1 MLLGN
6 GAGMSVTVEGIV
18 ALGSSGAIDLCGRAA
33 TLDQTRALDRF
44 LSGVERR
51 AFRIA
56 HIATGDVDEA
66 LDLIQD
72 AMLKLVQRYGMREE
86 AEWGPLFHTI
96 LQSRIRDWYRRT
108 KVRNR
113 WRQWL
118 SSRQDDEDQDDPIEA
133 VADQRELSSDDQ
145 LALKRATAA
154 LDQAVRALPLRQQQA
169 FLLRAWE
176 ELDVAQTAQAMGC
189 SEGTVKTHYFRAV
202 QTLRK
207 VLGDH
212 WQ

>member
-1 MLLGN
+1 
-6 GAGMSVTVEGIV
+6 MSVTVEGVV
-18 ALGSSGAIDLCGRAA
+18 ALRSFGAIDRCGRAT
-33 TLDQTRALDRF
+33 TLDQIRALDRF
-44 LSGVERR
+44 LAGIERR

-56 HIATGDVDEA
+56 HIATGDPDEA
-66 LDLIQD
+66 LDLVQD

-86 AEWGPLFHTI
+86 VEWGPLFRTI

-108 KVRNR
+108 RVRNR

-118 SSRQDDEDQDDPIEA
+118 GSRQDDEDQDDPIEA

-189 SEGTVKTHYFRAV
+189 SEGSVKTHYFRAV

-212 WQ
+212 WR

>member
-1 MLLGN
+1 MSI
-6 GAGMSVTVEGIV
+6 AGREAV
-18 ALGSSGAIDLCGRAA
+18 ALGPLGVLVYCRRTV

-44 LSGVERR
+44 LAGIERR
-51 AFRIA
+51 AFRVA

-66 LDLIQD
+66 MDLVQD
-72 AMLKLVQRYGMREE
+72 SMLKLVQRYGMREE

-96 LQSRIRDWYRRT
+96 LQSRIRDWYRRR

-113 WRQWL
+113 WRQWFGPG
-118 SSRQDDEDQDDPIEA
+118 QDEDDQEDPIQT
-133 VADQRELSSDDQ
+133 VADQNQLPSDERM
-145 LALKRATAA
+145 ALNQATAA
-154 LDQAVRALPLRQQQA
+154 LEQALRALPLRQQQA

-176 ELDVAQTAQAMGC
+176 ELDVSQTARAMGC
-189 SEGTVKTHYFRAV
+189 SEGSVKTHYFRAV

-212 WQ
+212 RR

>member
-1 MLLGN
+1 
-6 GAGMSVTVEGIV
+6 MSVTVEGVV
-18 ALGSSGAIDLCGRAA
+18 ALGSSDTIDLRGRAT

-44 LSGVERR
+44 LASIERR

-56 HIATGDVDEA
+56 HMATGDTDEA
-66 LDLIQD
+66 LDLVQD

-86 AEWGPLFHTI
+86 VEWGPLFHTI

-118 SSRQDDEDQDDPIEA
+118 SSGQDDEAQDDPIEA

-189 SEGTVKTHYFRAV
+189 SEGSVKTHYFRAV

-212 WQ
+212 WR

>member
-1 MLLGN
+1 MSI
-6 GAGMSVTVEGIV
+6 AGREAI
-18 ALGSSGAIDLCGRAA
+18 ALGPLGVLEYCRRTV

-44 LSGVERR
+44 LAGIERR
-51 AFRIA
+51 AFHVA

-66 LDLIQD
+66 MDLVQD
-72 AMLKLVQRYGMREE
+72 SMLKLVQRYGMRKE

-96 LQSRIRDWYRRT
+96 LQSRIRDWYRRR

-113 WRQWL
+113 WRQWFGPG
-118 SSRQDDEDQDDPIEA
+118 QDEDDQEDPIQT
-133 VADQRELSSDDQ
+133 VADQNQLPSDERM
-145 LALKRATAA
+145 ALKQATAA
-154 LDQAVRALPLRQQQA
+154 LEQALRALPLRQQQA

-176 ELDVAQTAQAMGC
+176 ELDVSQTARAMGC
-189 SEGTVKTHYFRAV
+189 SEGSVKTHYFRAV

-212 WQ
+212 RR

>member
-1 MLLGN
+1 MSI
-6 GAGMSVTVEGIV
+6 AGREAI
-18 ALGSSGAIDLCGRAA
+18 ALGPLSILEYCRRTV

-44 LSGVERR
+44 LAAIERR
-51 AFRIA
+51 AFRVA

-66 LDLIQD
+66 MDLVQD
-72 AMLKLVQRYGMREE
+72 SMLKLVQRYGMREE

-96 LQSRIRDWYRRT
+96 LQSRIRDWYRRR

-113 WRQWL
+113 WRQWFG
-118 SSRQDDEDQDDPIEA
+118 SRQDEDDQEDPIQT
-133 VADQRELSSDDQ
+133 VADQNQLPSDERMSIKQ
-145 LALKRATAA
+145 AMAA
-154 LDQAVRALPLRQQQA
+154 LEQALRALPLRQQQA

-176 ELDVAQTAQAMGC
+176 ELDVSQTARAMGC
-189 SEGTVKTHYFRAV
+189 SEGSVKTHYFRAV

-212 WQ
+212 RR